1 MFFTYFLISFPVEDF
16 FKQAIKVDI
25 SKISIGRNAPW
36 DVNVLIEIPMGGAPV
51 KYEID
56 KASGAMFVDRFLHT
70 AMHYPANYGFIPH
83 TLSEDGDPIDAL
95 VLGQVAVVPG
105 AVVRSRP
112 IGILMMEDEAGQD
125 EKLLMVPVTDLKPYY
140 ANVANYT
147 DVPEILR
154 RQIEHFFE
162 HYKDLEEGK
171 WVKTLGWQD
180 EKAAAKA
187 IEKAALAA
195 AAKGL

>member
-1 MFFTYFLISFPVEDF
+1 MDL
-16 FKQAIKVDI
+16 
-25 SKISIGRNAPW
+25 SKISIGKGAPW
-36 DVNVLIEIPMGGAPV
+36 DVNVVIEIPMGGDPV

-56 KASGAMFVDRFLHT
+56 KESGAMFVDRFLHT

-95 VLGQVAVVPG
+95 VLGQVPVIPG

-112 IGILMMEDEAGQD
+112 IGILMMEDEAGKD

-140 ANVANYT
+140 ANVKSYK

-154 RQIEHFFE
+154 LQIEHFFE
-162 HYKDLEEGK
+162 HYKDLEDGK
-171 WVKTLGWQD
+171 WVKIVGWQD
-180 EKAAAKA
+180 EHDAARA
-187 IEKAALAA
+187 IEKAAFMAQT
-195 AAKGL
+195 KGL